1 MNLETYLE
9 LLAKFEK
16 SKDIQ
21 AYTAYLLPKLKVVH
35 DTVKHNLQD
44 SNVVSKSNHDR
55 KSQNLYLSW
64 VLKYFY
70 ITLRQIRSVC
80 KVGEAVE
87 RSFFCNREIK

>member
-44 SNVVSKSNHDR
+44 SNVMSKSSHDR
-55 KSQNLYLSW
+55 KSQKPLFELGAKVLLHNPTTKKVSVQSW
-64 VLKYFY
+64 RSGEKVL
-70 ITLRQIRSVC
+70 LL
-80 KVGEAVE
+80 
-87 RSFFCNREIK
+87 